1 MLKPLEIIGML
12 AKLNNKYKE
21 EYEAKRA
28 KFDKFRKAYM
38 SIYEGNSIIRE
49 TFGLDKT
56 YPLTGNMIGGYV
68 PFDSNMTTIFYG
80 ISVLLKKATQKLDDI
95 KQIDDLIEEYF
106 LESHRLKVELCT
118 FILLLGDKNIF
129 KTVKSNYNKPDV
141 LRGIKKYGNNIVDNM
156 NKATEISKMYVEKNI
171 KFNKKDYSNHYS
183 LLEKLMTS
191 DCDGQLFEN
200 ILKEPMDDDEEDE
213 EEFLEEEGEENQN
226 NNNDEEEEGYE
237 EEEEEEEFLEEEGE
251 ENQNN
256 NNDEEEEGEENQ
268 NNNNDEGEEEEE
280 PIDDSDYEEQ
290 ERLQQQDTAK
300 RLAEEE
306 AERQRL
312 EQEEQERLQQQ
323 ATAKRLA
330 EEAEAK
336 RLAEAEA
343 DKKLEEEAAQYL
355 LEEEAEAKRL
365 EEEAEAKRLAEA
377 EAKRQR
383 LEQEKQE
390 RLKQEEQVRLAEEAE
405 KKRQDE
411 AIAKILEKV
420 EAERQEEEAEA
431 KRLEQEA
438 EAKRLEE
445 EAEAK
450 RLEEEAEAKR
460 LEEEAEAKRLEEEA
474 EAKRLEEEAE
484 AKRLEEEAEAK
495 RLEEE
500 AERQR
505 LKQEEQERLK
515 QEEQERLVDEAKRLA
530 EEAEKKRLAE
540 EAEAQTD
547 KEKNEKLSKN
557 LLYELKK
564 KFGVPQIG
572 GNVTVAATL
581 TKRTIT
587 NTKLQDVKDNE
598 HVVYGLF
605 YAVINLDNYIDMKYE
620 LFKKIVDYISNN
632 INLDPNNII
641 ALMTKEDW
649 DNKKEIIELEDK
661 QGKTADEEEKLEK
674 LKIKQQLYE
683 KVHEKILE
691 DKNGKP
697 EASNNNN
704 NNNNNNIGGGN
715 YYYNKYKK
723 YKHLYRKQKKYSIRK
738 GLDPVTNINMLL
750 NSISRKNIDDID
762 TLSMI

>member
-226 NNNDEEEEGYE
+226 NNNDE
-237 EEEEEEEFLEEEGE
+237 
-251 ENQNN
+251 
-256 NNDEEEEGEENQ
+256 
-268 NNNNDEGEEEEE
+268 GEEEEE

-365 EEEAEAKRLAEA
+365 AEA

-431 KRLEQEA
+431 KRLEQ
-438 EAKRLEE
+438 
-445 EAEAK
+445 
-450 RLEEEAEAKR
+450 
-460 LEEEAEAKRLEEEA
+460 EA